1 MAAVTICSEFS
12 PFHWM
17 SVFHVYYIYLR
28 NQLYFI
34 HCLPSRNLA
43 QNLHILSNWV
53 KLILK
58 QMIIVVLSVQ
68 SLSRVWFFV
77 ILWTAAWQAFLSIT
91 NSQSQPK
98 LKSIESVMPYN
109 HLILCRPLLLP
120 PSIFPSI
127 RSFPMNQFFTSGGQS
142 FGISASA
149 SDLPM
154 NIQDWF
160 PLGWTG
166 WISFQS
172 KGLSRVFYNTTVH
185 LLSQDM
191 LP

>member
-1 MAAVTICSEFS
+1 
-12 PFHWM
+12 
-17 SVFHVYYIYLR
+17 
-28 NQLYFI
+28 
-34 HCLPSRNLA
+34 
-43 QNLHILSNWV
+43 
-53 KLILK
+53 
-58 QMIIVVLSVQ
+58 MIIVVLSVQ

>member
-58 QMIIVVLSVQ
+58 TNDHSCTFSSVTE
-68 SLSRVWFFV
+68 SCL
-77 ILWTAAWQAFLSIT
+77 ILCDPMTAAWQAFLSIT

-109 HLILCRPLLLP
+109 RLILCRPLLLP

-127 RSFPMNQFFTSGGQS
+127 RSFSTSQSLHQVAKVVEFQLQHQS
-142 FGISASA
+142 F
-149 SDLPM
+149 
-154 NIQDWF
+154 Q
-160 PLGWTG
+160 
-166 WISFQS
+166 WIFRTDF
-172 KGLSRVFYNTTVH
+172 L
-185 LLSQDM
+185 
-191 LP
+191 